1 MEKYNALSVG
11 MKILLEK
18 AEELGWWWTAWI
30 EESQDNRTYVEIGK
44 HSPAGEDFSMI
55 IDFEAEDQSD
65 SFLDNLESYYE
76 DFDVDEHI
84 EMWVNARGDVSG
96 IPSVRELAKDAE
108 DIDAMI
114 LELFQTLK
122 GLEA

>member
-30 EESQDNRTYVEIGK
+30 EESQDNRTYVEIGQ
-44 HSPAGEDFSMI
+44 HSPSGEDFSMI

>member
-30 EESQDNRTYVEIGK
+30 EESQDNRTYVEIGQ

-114 LELFQTLK
+114 LELCQTLK

>member
-30 EESQDNRTYVEIGK
+30 EESQDNRTYVEIGQ

-55 IDFEAEDQSD
+55 IDFEAVDQSD

>member
-1 MEKYNALSVG
+1 MLPVVKRFITLEDHPLAIKLTLNYLSLFVFV
-11 MKILLEK
+11 
-18 AEELGWWWTAWI
+18 WWNITPH
-30 EESQDNRTYVEIGK
+30 QQ
-44 HSPAGEDFSMI
+44 I
-55 IDFEAEDQSD
+55 IDQSD

-108 DIDAMI
+108 DIDALLSPARFSYPPTKHYI
-114 LELFQTLK
+114 FPSSYHSF
-122 GLEA
+122 ASA